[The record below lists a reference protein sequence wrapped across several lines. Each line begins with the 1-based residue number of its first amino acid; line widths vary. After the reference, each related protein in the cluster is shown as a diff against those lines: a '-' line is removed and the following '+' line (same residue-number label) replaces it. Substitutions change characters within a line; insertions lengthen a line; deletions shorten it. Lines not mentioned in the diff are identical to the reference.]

1 MKPSDPPPPADPHD
15 PPGSAVTPAP
25 DAGATPAAERIASGS
40 GLVRRFGRVPRWVH
54 WSTAALMGCCLL
66 TGATLYLPQLA
77 RLVGRRQ
84 LVETVHLYT
93 GLALPVPML
102 AAAASADYRRNLR
115 ALNRFTAADRAWLRA
130 SLRFGSWRRAAART
144 RIAAGV
150 GKFNAGQ
157 KLFAA
162 FAAGGAL
169 VMLGTGVIMQWGAGP
184 LGPIPVGYRTGATFV
199 HDLLAYGLFFGVVG
213 HLWMAAHDPV
223 ARVGMRT
230 GMVPG
235 WWAAREH
242 PAWSP
247 AAAVPSRPAP
257 TGEITS
263 PDGASDGISRC
274 ATRSPR

>member
-1 MKPSDPPPPADPHD
+1 
-15 PPGSAVTPAP
+15 
-25 DAGATPAAERIASGS
+25 
-40 GLVRRFGRVPRWVH
+40 
-54 WSTAALMGCCLL
+54 MGCCLL
-66 TGATLYLPQLA
+66 TGATLYLPPLA
-77 RLVGRRQ
+77 QLVGRRP
-84 LVETVHLYT
+84 LVETIHLYA

-102 AAAASADYRRNLR
+102 AAAASAGYRRDLR
-115 ALNRFTAADRAWLRA
+115 ALNRFTAADHAWLRA
-130 SLRFGSWRRAAART
+130 SLRFGSWRRAAARA
-144 RIAAGV
+144 RVAGGV

-162 FAAGGAL
+162 FVAGGAF

-184 LGPIPVGYRTGATFV
+184 LGPIPIGYRTGATFV

-230 GMVPG
+230 GTVPA

-247 AAAVPSRPAP
+247 GAAGRPRPRRWAKPGTETAAARSVVARDDRHDDHDGDDVDEQDHHEGDERDDAPAP
-257 TGEITS
+257 GPARRGPGTREIAGLQPGLS
-263 PDGASDGISRC
+263 LGGVDDRHD
-274 ATRSPR
+274 PRG